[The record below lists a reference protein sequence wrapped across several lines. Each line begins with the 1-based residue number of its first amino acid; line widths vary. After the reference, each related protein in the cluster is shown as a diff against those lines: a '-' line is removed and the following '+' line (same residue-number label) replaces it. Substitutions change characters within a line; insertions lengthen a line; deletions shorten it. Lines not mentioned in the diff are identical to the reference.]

1 MTRPLPEPYETTEI
15 LKDRIRACR
24 TRRQLTDVSAE
35 IAPAATAHEPLDP
48 GGIAQL
54 RHLIRYQRMCIRNG
68 WIGADSVT
76 QQEMNL

>member
-1 MTRPLPEPYETTEI
+1 MTRPLPEPFETTEA

-24 TRRQLTDVSAE
+24 SRRQLTDVSSE
-35 IAPAATAHEPLDP
+35 IAVSAAVHEPLDP

-68 WIGADSVT
+68 WIGANSEN
-76 QQEMNL
+76 QQELTL